1 MGGIIILISAVIT
14 TLVWVKF
21 NIYVCMVLFSIL
33 GMGSIGILDDLTK
46 VIKAR
51 SLGLTARQK
60 LLGQTFVG
68 LVIALV
74 MRYHDGLKIALP
86 MDSTDL
92 GNMMAVPSTVCQ
104 IPLLGLVDLGYL
116 YIPLVITV
124 IVGATNA
131 VNLTDGLDGLAS
143 GVMAVSIIPFLF
155 FAYVCGHIVFAKHLG
170 VLYISGINELAV
182 ICAALFGGCLGFLW
196 FNGHPAEVFMGDTGS
211 LALGGAIC
219 SIAVCTRT
227 EFFLALIGGIF
238 VSEAL
243 SVFIQVG
250 YFKWSHGKRIF
261 RMSPIHHHFELCG
274 WPEEKVVIRF
284 WIASLILSLSGFALF
299 ASHLIWK

>member
-1 MGGIIILISAVIT
+1 
-14 TLVWVKF
+14 
-21 NIYVCMVLFSIL
+21 
-33 GMGSIGILDDLTK
+33 
-46 VIKAR
+46 
-51 SLGLTARQK
+51 
-60 LLGQTFVG
+60 
-68 LVIALV
+68 
-74 MRYHDGLKIALP
+74 
-86 MDSTDL
+86 
-92 GNMMAVPSTVCQ
+92 
-104 IPLLGLVDLGYL
+104 
-116 YIPLVITV
+116 
-124 IVGATNA
+124 
-131 VNLTDGLDGLAS
+131 LAS